1 MPRSVERPKKSDDT
15 AETHKFATALL
26 QLMETKREQG
36 NKKRPRHTVDYIL
49 SKMSN
54 MRAYSAITGRR
65 KKTNVFVDV
74 FVRTCIR
81 VRCHRYAAA
90 VTVVAAAKKVA

>member
-1 MPRSVERPKKSDDT
+1 MILIKS
-15 AETHKFATALL
+15 ETHKFATALP

-54 MRAYSAITGRR
+54 MTAYSAITGRR
-65 KKTNVFVDV
+65 KMTNVFVDL
-74 FVRTCIR
+74 FVRTCE
-81 VRCHRYAAA
+81 YG
-90 VTVVAAAKKVA
+90 VTDMLLL